1 MKKYLLLL
9 ISLTLICFNLFCYN
23 QFFDWNKM
31 TGKMYIEF
39 KPYEDSYYLEK
50 GIYALGTGGNKDT
63 IIELYS
69 ITPWKNERINE
80 LASLRNCKI

>member
-39 KPYEDSYYLEK
+39 KPYEDSYYLE
-50 GIYALGTGGNKDT
+50 
-63 IIELYS
+63 
-69 ITPWKNERINE
+69 R
-80 LASLRNCKI
+80 R